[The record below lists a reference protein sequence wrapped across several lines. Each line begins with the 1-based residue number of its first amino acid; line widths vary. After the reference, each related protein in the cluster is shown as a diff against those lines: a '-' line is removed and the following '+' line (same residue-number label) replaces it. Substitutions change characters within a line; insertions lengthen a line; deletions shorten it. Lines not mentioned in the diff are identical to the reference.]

1 LGEGITMSEPPSVE
15 AGPAWAR
22 LAARGETPSHA
33 ELTGLM
39 ADPEFAAAPSEPGF
53 ELLEDGDR
61 RFSFRL
67 TPARM
72 RTGTEGAVK
81 TLMGGVVLVVA
92 SIGAGAATYFV
103 TWDAALLLRL
113 SLLLVPLLAVG
124 LVLLADGLKSRTLVM
139 TFEILP
145 GGAGCRSDSALG
157 SRRVD
162 FPNPPVK
169 LQLRAVEA
177 VYMDRTAGTELVLRA
192 PGGKPLA
199 FGWLCNER
207 TKMWMLAKMAAVL
220 GPGALD

>member
-1 LGEGITMSEPPSVE
+1 MSEPPVID

-33 ELTGLM
+33 ELAQLL
-39 ADPEFAAAPSEPGF
+39 ADPEFAAVPSEPGF

-72 RTGTEGAVK
+72 RAGTEGAIK
-81 TLMGGVVLVVA
+81 TLIGGTVLAAA
-92 SIGAGAATYFV
+92 SIGAGAATYSV
-103 TWDAALLLRL
+103 SRDAALLLRL

-124 LVLLADGLKSRTLVM
+124 LVLLAEGLKSRTLVM
-139 TFEILP
+139 AFEILP
-145 GGAGCRSDSALG
+145 GGAGCRMDSVLG
-157 SRRVD
+157 VKRVG

-177 VYMDRTAGTELVLRA
+177 VYMDMTAGTELVLRA
-192 PGGKPLA
+192 PGEKPLA

-220 GPGALD
+220 GPGALG